1 MKSKHWHRC
10 AICGYINAGRRTP
23 DSICQRQSCRQSTF
37 VLCPECRNPLV
48 GRQFR
53 CPKCR
58 NQFTWQHCEPL
69 QYDPA
74 TGNSFACPNDR
85 RIENLEPAYA
95 RTLIAE
101 HKKQGDLVIRE
112 LSQLSQSIFAVLT
125 QFPGTLHLPDVT
137 SVNLRHHKPITASK
151 LTGLYLD
158 GATRI
163 PEEALESLAS
173 LPAELSLCGLTHLSK
188 DAAVLVS
195 KRRFPTLLHGV
206 TEIDDDAAEILAKS
220 QGVIQL
226 DWLPEEQCPA
236 TLRARFYNRE
246 FQRFQQTIQSISPT
260 VARELRRQST
270 GHSLNLAGITE
281 LRPIAAIELTGA
293 HDLLLDGLL
302 QIDDEVAA
310 ALGEHSGLLSLDGL
324 RSIGPNIIDRLIRK
338 PSKISL
344 RSVKN
349 FPLEALSALHSRK
362 KVTLRLYAL
371 RKLTAEQTRRLS
383 HLPIH
388 IELDSG
394 ACLTIDVVQ
403 EFCQK
408 PARLTIRKP
417 ETVSDDVR
425 NFIIKSQCSNIQ
437 IDITTELQRKLAA
450 LASRPAPSTALQQ
463 IRLDSQVVFSDADTE
478 HVDRFPGRL
487 RIVFSGSVQLDRQA
501 AKRFSHWSC
510 DLTFLSLGHLE
521 NDVLSLLLTHSGH
534 TIFDGIELTDDQAD
548 LISREKER
556 GRLELPSY
564 LNDLS
569 TRQIEVLTGNPR
581 VIVS

>member
-1 MKSKHWHRC
+1 MKSKNWHRC
-10 AICGYINAGRRTP
+10 AICGHINAGKRTP
-23 DSICQRQSCRQSTF
+23 DSVCQHQSCRRSTF

-58 NQFTWQHCEPL
+58 NQFTWRQCEPL

-74 TGNSFACPNDR
+74 TGTSFACPNDR

-95 RTLIAE
+95 RTLITE
-101 HKKQGDLVIRE
+101 NKKHGDLVIRE
-112 LSQLSQSIFAVLT
+112 LSQLSQSIFSALT

-137 SVNLRHHKPITASK
+137 SVNLQHHEPITASK

-163 PEEALESLAS
+163 AQESFEVLAS
-173 LPAELSLCGLTHLSK
+173 LPAELSLCGLTHISK
-188 DAAVLVS
+188 DVAVWVN

-206 TEIDDDAAEILAKS
+206 TEIDDDAAETLAKS
-220 QGVIQL
+220 RGVIQL

-260 VARELRRQST
+260 CARELRRQST
-270 GHSLNLAGITE
+270 GRSLNLAGISE
-281 LRPIAAIELTGA
+281 LSPIAAIELTGA
-293 HDLLLDGLL
+293 HDLHLDGLL
-302 QIDDEVAA
+302 QVDDELAA
-310 ALGEHSGLLSLDGL
+310 ALGEHSGLISLDGL
-324 RSIGPNIIDRLIRK
+324 RSVAPDIIDKLIQK
-338 PSKISL
+338 PTKISL

-349 FPLEALSALHSRK
+349 FPLEALSALNSRK

-371 RKLTAEQTRRLS
+371 KKLTTEQTRRLS

-394 ACLTIDVVQ
+394 ACLTIDVVR

-408 PARLTIRKP
+408 PARLTIKKP
-417 ETVSDDVR
+417 ETIADDVR
-425 NFIIKSQCSNIQ
+425 DFIISSQCTNIK

-450 LASRPAPSTALQQ
+450 LSIRPGPSTALQQ

-478 HVDRFPGRL
+478 HVEKFPGRL
-487 RIVFSGSVQLDRQA
+487 RIVFSGRVQLDRQA
-501 AKRFSHWSC
+501 AKRFSHWDC
-510 DLTFLSLGHLE
+510 DLTFLSLGRLE
-521 NDVLSLLLTHSGH
+521 NDVLSLLLTHAGH

-569 TRQIEVLTGNPR
+569 TRQVEALTSNPR